1 MTLKANIMDKK
12 EAAINELSDK
22 IIEGLEK
29 TYEKLVEFKR
39 YKKSPLII
47 SRNGEII
54 EIPPE
59 DLPPKIKYKRT
70 SKDA

>member
-1 MTLKANIMDKK
+1 MDKK
-12 EAAINELSDK
+12 EAALNELSNK

-39 YKKSPLII
+39 YKKTPLVI
-47 SRNGEII
+47 SRNGEIL

-59 DLPPKIKYKRT
+59 EIPPTTKYKRS
-70 SKDA
+70 SKE